1 MSNYIFRSERLGFRN
16 WQESDI
22 IPMAA
27 INADPEVMRYFPAI
41 QSTAQTQDFIDRM
54 QQQFEERGYCYFAVE
69 LSETGT
75 LIGFTGLSYKTFE
88 SDFTPCIDIGWRL
101 GKAYWNKGYATEAA
115 ARCLQYGFE
124 TLKLDAIYAMAPK
137 INVPSIAVMEK
148 IGMKKVNEFE
158 HPLLIND
165 DWLQPCVLYKI
176 AGKH

>member
-1 MSNYIFRSERLGFRN
+1 MSDYIFRSERLGFRN

-41 QSTAQTQDFIDRM
+41 QTTSQTQDFIQKM
-54 QQQFEERGYCYFAVE
+54 QLQFQERGYCYFAVE
-69 LSETGT
+69 LLKTNT
-75 LIGFTGLSYKTFE
+75 LIGFTGLSDKTFE

-101 GKAYWNKGYATEAA
+101 GTAHWNKGYATEGA

-124 TLKLDAIYAMAPK
+124 SLKINTINAIAPK

-148 IGMKKVNEFE
+148 IRMKKVKEFQ

-165 DWLQPCVLYKI
+165 DWLQPCVLYEI
-176 AGKH
+176 RNSG